1 MEDYHEIEHGPD
13 MKGCLNLAFHQW
25 HKLPTALFSFGMSL
39 KILDLS
45 HNRVPNLPSDFG
57 NLVAIRELNL
67 SYNKLVQ
74 IDAVSMLNRLQRL
87 NVSHNLLS
95 SIPKDIFS
103 HCTMLVRGILN
114 M

>member
-1 MEDYHEIEHGPD
+1 MEDYNEIESGPD
-13 MKGCLNLAFHQW
+13 TNGCLNLAFHQW
-25 HKLPTALFSFGMSL
+25 HTMPTALFSFGTSV

-45 HNRVPNLPSDFG
+45 HNRFPDLPKDFG

-74 IDAVSMLNRLQRL
+74 IDAVSMLNRLQSL
-87 NVSHNLLS
+87 NVSNNLLI

-103 HCTMLVRGILN
+103 RCTLLVRRKLN